1 MLNSLLLLLLV
12 ELLYMLDI
20 RKHAY
25 FPVGEARLG
34 LWSVHLSCLDGVDS
48 EASDILI
55 LQSAKVKVV
64 YRCLFLVTFIVIL
77 WSWTMATTVVMASL
91 DCLDSVFL
99 AKLSFLAH
107 LRVNSLLSFIIV
119 IFTL

>member
-20 RKHAY
+20 RKHAN

-34 LWSVHLSCLDGVDS
+34 LRSVHLSCLDGVDS

-77 WSWTMATTVVMASL
+77 
-91 DCLDSVFL
+91 
-99 AKLSFLAH
+99 
-107 LRVNSLLSFIIV
+107 
-119 IFTL
+119 